1 VAIGSTLVQVWVS
14 LARTGRAGDK
24 SDWLRTSP
32 REEENVVAEH
42 PNVGLLR
49 EAIST
54 FNRSDFDAYRKYFT
68 EDVVWHVGGNHPL
81 SGDYRGRDA
90 IFEYFEKVRELTG
103 GGLRSAPQDI
113 LADDSHGG
121 VFTRVTADRG
131 DRHLDVVLA
140 QAYRINPDGKF
151 TEYWALA
158 DDQDA
163 VNAFWS

>member
-1 VAIGSTLVQVWVS
+1 M
-14 LARTGRAGDK
+14 
-24 SDWLRTSP
+24 
-32 REEENVVAEH
+32 AEH
-42 PNVGLLR
+42 PNASLLR

-54 FNRSDFDAYRKYFT
+54 FNRGDLGAYREYFT
-68 EDVVWHVGGNHPL
+68 DDVVWHVGGSHPL

-90 IFEYFEKVRELTG
+90 IFEYFARVQDLTS
-103 GGLRSAPQDI
+103 GGLQSEPQDI

-121 VFTRVTADRG
+121 VFTRVTADRD

-140 QAYRINPDGKF
+140 QAFRINPDGKF

>member
-1 VAIGSTLVQVWVS
+1 MPLCSGRRSRPSTGEISTRTGSTS
-14 LARTGRAGDK
+14 PK
-24 SDWLRTSP
+24 TS
-32 REEENVVAEH
+32 
-42 PNVGLLR
+42 
-49 EAIST
+49 
-54 FNRSDFDAYRKYFT
+54 F
-68 EDVVWHVGGNHPL
+68 WHVGGNHPL

-90 IFEYFEKVRELTG
+90 IFEYFETVRGLTG
-103 GGLRSAPQDI
+103 GGLRSEPHDI